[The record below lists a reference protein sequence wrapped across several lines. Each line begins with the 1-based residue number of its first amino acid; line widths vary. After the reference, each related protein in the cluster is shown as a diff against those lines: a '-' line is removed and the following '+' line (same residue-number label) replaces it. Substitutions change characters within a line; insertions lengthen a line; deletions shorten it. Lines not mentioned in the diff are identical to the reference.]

1 MLLPA
6 EADQPERLT
15 ITVTINGTDANPW
28 ARYQLKAN
36 PFPQLAKAEYDGA
49 ERALASLD
57 GEPVRTAED
66 IRARLRGFSEEFVAG
81 CIARWQPG
89 KRISFSVS
97 FPADRGAS

>member
-1 MLLPA
+1 MMPPS
-6 EADQPERLT
+6 EPELVA

-36 PFPQLAKAEYDGA
+36 PFPQIAKAEYEGA

-57 GEPVRTAED
+57 GEPVTSAED

-89 KRISFSVS
+89 KRISFRVS